1 MSQTND
7 PNPKEKLLRD
17 ALDSYKEEYSELS
30 ETWRNL
36 DGKAQGVIAVSGIFL
51 AGMLAFVRA
60 LLQSASC
67 TEKWLLTVSAVFLV
81 LNIIFALLVL
91 WVRTVPKAPLGES
104 LETLINDLLNME
116 DGTEPERLH
125 NFSRD
130 HARMWKTTNLEVQKV
145 NEKKARHL
153 VCAQGMLILAIG
165 CVVFFTL
172 IKVWSL

>member
-7 PNPKEKLLRD
+7 PKEQLLRD

-30 ETWRNL
+30 EIWRNL
-36 DGKAQGVIAVSGIFL
+36 DGKAQGAIAVSGIFL

-60 LLQSASC
+60 LLQSASSA
-67 TEKWLLTVSAVFLV
+67 EKWLLTVSAIFLV
-81 LNIIFALLVL
+81 LSIIFALIVL

-104 LETLINDLLNME
+104 LEILINDLLSME

-130 HARMWKTTNLEVQKV
+130 HARMWKITNIEIQKV
-145 NEKKARHL
+145 NEKKAFYL
-153 VCAQGMLILAIG
+153 VWAQGMLIMAIG
-165 CVVFFTL
+165 TVVLFTL
-172 IKVWSL
+172 IKVWSF